1 MNNRVPAFYPLIPQ
15 EVKDY
20 LRVIEEVVIPQC
32 IEGEAITIFTPKIGR
47 SALKPSYATMN
58 EGKTFFNIYYSK
70 GDVWE
75 DAYYDVWHS
84 SEDKSNENILKDL
97 AIESIK
103 SLEYWER

>member
-1 MNNRVPAFYPLIPQ
+1 MNNRVPAFYPPIPQ

-20 LRVIEEVVIPQC
+20 LRVIEEVVVPQC
-32 IEGEAITIFTPKIGR
+32 IEGETISILTSTFG
-47 SALKPSYATMN
+47 SALKPSYATMD
-58 EGKTFFNIYYSK
+58 GKTFFSIYYSK

-84 SEDKSNENILKDL
+84 SEDKSKSNENLLTDL
-97 AIESIK
+97 ATESIK

>member
-1 MNNRVPAFYPLIPQ
+1 MNNRVPAFYPTIPQ

-20 LRVIEEVVIPQC
+20 LRVIEEIVVPQC
-32 IEGEAITIFTPKIGR
+32 IEGETISILTSKSG
-47 SALKPSYATMN
+47 SALKPSYATMD
-58 EGKTFFNIYYSK
+58 GKFFFSIYYSK

-84 SEDKSNENILKDL
+84 SEDKSNENLLIDL